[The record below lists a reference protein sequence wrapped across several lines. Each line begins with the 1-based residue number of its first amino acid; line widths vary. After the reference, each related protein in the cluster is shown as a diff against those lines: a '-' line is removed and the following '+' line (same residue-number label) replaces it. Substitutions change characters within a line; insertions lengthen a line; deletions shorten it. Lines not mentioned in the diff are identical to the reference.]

1 MTWTASPLCGSKP
14 KAEPLCS
21 TAFIK
26 FIDLTCILKTESQME
41 WEVGEPIRSPLPCAI
56 GRVGAGDMVGR
67 LEIWLVCSRTRFLE
81 KTSGLVFVSC
91 KDETNAKVE
100 GSRCLEL
107 DFLPR
112 EALFPTSYRSL
123 LTRLQLRPPPH
134 STLRSPAP
142 AQNAPEVSCHSRL
155 EMNLNCLLDIMRN
168 VSIFFLS
175 PVFCVCVWGGGG
187 GTF

>member
-1 MTWTASPLCGSKP
+1 
-14 KAEPLCS
+14 
-21 TAFIK
+21 
-26 FIDLTCILKTESQME
+26 ME

-81 KTSGLVFVSC
+81 KTSGLVSVSC

-112 EALFPTSYRSL
+112 EALFPMSYRSL
-123 LTRLQLRPPPH
+123 LTRLQLRPPPSPN

-175 PVFCVCVWGGGG
+175 PIFCVCVGGGGG